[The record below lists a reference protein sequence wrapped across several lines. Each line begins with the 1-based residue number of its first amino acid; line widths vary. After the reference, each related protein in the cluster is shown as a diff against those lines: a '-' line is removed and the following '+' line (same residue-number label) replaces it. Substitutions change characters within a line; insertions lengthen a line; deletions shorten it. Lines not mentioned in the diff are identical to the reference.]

1 MKRTMSIT
9 LDEKSILAEVD
20 RIVGEN
26 GTAESA
32 VIPILHAIQRKFNYL
47 PESALRRVCEI
58 TDITPSAITGVSTFY
73 SRFRHTPVGR
83 HIVQVCIGTACHV
96 KGAGLVHDAFMRE
109 LKIGEGRDT
118 DSEGRFTV
126 GKVACLGCCSIA
138 PVVQIDSV
146 TYGHVTPGDVANV
159 LDDFLSRAGSGDVS
173 RISARNTG
181 NQAGEIRIGLD
192 SCCVASGSGGVWD
205 ELTQC
210 LAETGIET
218 NVKRVGC
225 SGMCHL
231 DPLMEIVPPDG
242 EPVLYERVKPGDVRR
257 ILLTHYR
264 PPTLV
269 KRLTTTAEGIIGRFL
284 DNGDSGSGKLDR
296 YPAGVRDP
304 HIETYLGR
312 QTHIATEH
320 AGRMDP
326 LDLVEYR
333 SNGGFSALERCLS
346 EAPENVTEII
356 TASGLRGRGGAGF
369 PTGKKWDIV
378 RRARDSVRYVVCNG
392 DEGDPGAFMD
402 RMILESYPF
411 RVIEGMIAAAYSV
424 GAHEGFLYIRAE
436 YPLAVDRV
444 TKALAQ
450 CREAGIIG
458 DNVLG
463 SGFPLSLTVKE
474 GAGAFVCGEE
484 TALIGSIEGKRGMPR
499 YRPPYPAEKG
509 LWGHP
514 TLVNNCE
521 TLAKVPWIL
530 RNGAQAF
537 AKQGTETSRG
547 TKVFSLAGKVVRGG
561 LIEVP
566 MGITIREIV
575 EEIGGGIENGGTF
588 KAVQVGGPSGGC
600 IPASLAHTRV
610 DYEELTAAGAMMG
623 SGGLLVMDE
632 RDCMVDIARYFLAF
646 SCDQSCGK
654 CTYCRIGV
662 RHMLT
667 ILDTICEGAGEPADL
682 VKLEELAA
690 MTKERSLCGLGKTAP
705 NPVLTTLKYFRDE
718 YEAHLNG
725 SCPAKRC
732 KNLITFSIGATCF
745 GCTIC
750 AQNCP
755 AGAISITPYRRHVI
769 RQDLCIKCGTCK
781 QVCPT
786 GSVVVT

>member
-1 MKRTMSIT
+1 MSIA
-9 LDEKSILAEVD
+9 LDETTILAEVD
-20 RIVGEN
+20 CIVDDN
-26 GTAESA
+26 GTTESA
-32 VIPILHAIQRKFNYL
+32 VIPILHAIQKRFNYL

-96 KGAGLVHDAFMRE
+96 KGAGLVHDAFIRE
-109 LKIGEGRDT
+109 LGIGEGHDT
-118 DSEGRFTV
+118 DPDGRFTV

-138 PVVQIDSV
+138 PVVQIDTV
-146 TYGHVTPGDVANV
+146 TYGHVTPGDVGNV
-159 LDDFLSRAGSGDVS
+159 LDDFLTRAGSGIASRVS
-173 RISARNTG
+173 DTKWADQT
-181 NQAGEIRIGLD
+181 GEIRIGLD
-192 SCCVASGSGGVWD
+192 SCCVASGSGRVWD

-210 LAETGIET
+210 LNDTGIKT
-218 NVKRVGC
+218 AVKRVGC

-231 DPLMEIVPPDG
+231 DPLMEVVPPGG

-269 KRLTTTAEGIIGRFL
+269 KRLTTAAEGIIGRFL
-284 DNGDSGSGKLDR
+284 EDGGSVSGSGELER

-304 HIETYLGR
+304 RIDAYLGR
-312 QTHIATEH
+312 QVHIATEH
-320 AGRMDP
+320 AGSMDP
-326 LDLVEYR
+326 LDLGEYR
-333 SNGGFSALERCLS
+333 SNGGFSTLECCLAYA
-346 EAPENVTEII
+346 APERIIETI

-378 RRARDSVRYVVCNG
+378 RRASDMVRYVICNG

-411 RVIEGMIAAAYSV
+411 RVIEGMIAAAFAV
-424 GAHEGFLYIRAE
+424 GAHEGFLYIRDE
-436 YPLAVDRV
+436 YPLAVERV
-444 TKALAQ
+444 RNALAQ

-458 DNVLG
+458 DDIPG

-484 TALIGSIEGKRGMPR
+484 TALIASIEGKRGMPR

-537 AKQGTETSRG
+537 AELGTERSRG
-547 TKVFSLAGKVVRGG
+547 TKVFSLAGKIVRGG

-600 IPASLAHTRV
+600 IPASLSHTHI
-610 DYEELTAAGAMMG
+610 DYEELTAVGAMMG

-632 RDCMVDIARYFLAF
+632 HDCMVDIARYFLAF
-646 SCDQSCGK
+646 NSDQSCGK

-667 ILDTICEGAGEPADL
+667 ILDTICEGAGEPSDL
-682 VKLEELAA
+682 VKLEELAIK
-690 MTKERSLCGLGKTAP
+690 TKERSLCGLGKTAP

-718 YEAHLNG
+718 YKAHLNG

-732 KNLITFSIGATCF
+732 KNMITFSIDETCI

-755 AGAISITPYRRHVI
+755 SGAISITPYRRHII